1 MIPTT
6 AEFQNFAG
14 MQVVQTLRRFH
25 LNFPSSSRTTCN
37 NAWEIRIPFNLQNLL
52 KERIFFLIIPL
63 PLNIKFSELLS
74 SPDLL
79 TPDGTPQTI
88 CFGKY

>member
-14 MQVVQTLRRFH
+14 MWVVQTLRSFH
-25 LNFPSSSRTTCN
+25 LNYPSSGRTTYN

-52 KERIFFLIIPL
+52 EERIFFLIIPL
-63 PLNIKFSELLS
+63 PLNTKFSKLWS
-74 SPDLL
+74 SDLL
-79 TPDGTPQTI
+79 TPDGTPQVI
-88 CFGKY
+88 SFGKY

>member
-14 MQVVQTLRRFH
+14 MRVVQTLRSLH
-25 LNFPSSSRTTCN
+25 LNFPSSGRTTYN

-52 KERIFFLIIPL
+52 EERIFFLIIPL
-63 PLNIKFSELLS
+63 PLNTKFSKLLS
-74 SPDLL
+74 SDLL

-88 CFGKY
+88 SFGKY